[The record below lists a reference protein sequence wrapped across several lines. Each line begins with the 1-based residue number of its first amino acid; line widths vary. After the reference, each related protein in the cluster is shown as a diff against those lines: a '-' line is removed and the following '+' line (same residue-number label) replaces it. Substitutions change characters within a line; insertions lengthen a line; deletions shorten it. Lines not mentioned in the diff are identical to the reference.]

1 MISAGPTTID
11 VEEKTEV
18 IYGAQNII
26 ESTLNL
32 CSVARFTVDNC
43 VDSNCPSML
52 VIPDHP
58 ITKATRSKNKI
69 HYRNYKREYTL
80 LQRVNEFC

>member
-1 MISAGPTTID
+1 MISSGPTTID

-26 ESTLNL
+26 ESSLKL
-32 CSVARFTVDNC
+32 CSIARSTLDNC
-43 VDSNCPSML
+43 VDFNCPSML
-52 VIPDHP
+52 VIPD
-58 ITKATRSKNKI
+58 
-69 HYRNYKREYTL
+69 RNNKREYTL